1 MIRCSVNVGI
11 DRSKSFVSMTEI
23 VSLAQFVRMAHVLTA
38 VAMMNNVRLIRHAK
52 IGFVKILAHF
62 PTLVVPILIAYHRLI
77 DQFVHANLALLVI
90 LTLDVVQYET
100 KKFVTKILTVDIDW
114 FVRKSIVSWPVVQTK
129 VALSVK
135 LVSID
140 YVKIHVASSVL
151 VAEMLTAKPL
161 IIPQFVPASLV
172 TKEIPILFVQKPNLN
187 VIVMLSAYW
196 AKFARTISV

>member
-1 MIRCSVNVGI
+1 M
-11 DRSKSFVSMTEI
+11 
-23 VSLAQFVRMAHVLTA
+23 
-38 VAMMNNVRLIRHAK
+38 
-52 IGFVKILAHF
+52 
-62 PTLVVPILIAYHRLI
+62 
-77 DQFVHANLALLVI
+77 
-90 LTLDVVQYET
+90 
-100 KKFVTKILTVDIDW
+100 
-114 FVRKSIVSWPVVQTK
+114 RKSIVSWPVVQTK